1 MLQIAALP
9 AAERALVLDAYR
21 AGLASAFTVGAV
33 IAGLGFLTVL
43 FLPERPLR
51 GK

>member
-1 MLQIAALP
+1 
-9 AAERALVLDAYR
+9 
-21 AGLASAFTVGAV
+21 LASVFTMGAV

-51 GK
+51 SK